1 LKADL
6 LEAIVTNM
14 DPALYRSV
22 FEHSLD
28 GILVTTPD
36 GAVLQANPQA
46 CRMLARTEGEIRRE
60 GRAGIMVQD
69 DKLEIWLRERMKTG
83 AWRGEINFRR
93 KDGVTFPAEASSGF
107 FVAEDGVIMT
117 VLSFQD
123 ISIRKTIEKELHQAH
138 ENLENRVCERTADLQ
153 RHAELLDLA
162 YDAIIVRDTDG
173 RITFWNRGA
182 EEVYGWDREE
192 ALGRASYEL
201 LNPRGDRS
209 FEEIEREVVEQGHWE
224 GELRETRKDGSEIT
238 VASRWAAQK
247 DVEGRPMAF
256 LETNSDVTE
265 QVRLGQQLRETQKL
279 EAIGTLSSG
288 IAHDFNNILAAV
300 IGFAELALGKATAD
314 SRLHRYLSQI
324 LKAGMRGSELVRNI
338 LAFARTGE
346 QTKQPVNLSA
356 IIKESIRLLR
366 ASVPATIE
374 IRQDFRAASDT
385 VLADAAQIQQIIMN
399 LATNAVHAMAEK
411 GGLLEI
417 TLTNLSAP
425 SAGASFLLQ
434 PGDYVVLTVRDTG
447 TGIPERIRE
456 HLFEPFF
463 TTKER
468 GEGTGLGL
476 AMVHGI
482 VKSHGGE
489 IIVSS
494 TVGQGSTFTVYFPT
508 LKGEETAVA
517 RKEAVLLLP
526 RGSETLLLVDDE
538 PALVEME
545 TEMLEELGYRV
556 ARFINTAGALGAFR
570 DDPEGFDL
578 VITDQTMPRMT
589 GIELAR
595 KIHEIRPD
603 IPIILI
609 SGYADQPGTDALSA
623 SGIAARLQKPLVQGD
638 IAETVRSV
646 LDSPGRHPFAPFSG
660 QT

>member
-1 LKADL
+1 
-6 LEAIVTNM
+6 M
-14 DPALYRSV
+14 DPAIYRSV
-22 FEHSLD
+22 YEHALD

-36 GAVLQANPQA
+36 GAILQANPQA
-46 CRMLARTEGEIRRE
+46 CRMLARTEEEIRRE

-69 DKLEIWLRERMKTG
+69 EKLEIWLRERMRTG
-83 AWRGEINFRR
+83 AWRGEINLRR
-93 KDGVTFPAEASSGF
+93 KDGSAFPAEASSGLF
-107 FVAEDGVIMT
+107 IAEDGVTMT

-123 ISIRKTIEKELHQAH
+123 ISRRKTIEKELHQAR
-138 ENLENRVCERTADLQ
+138 ENLERRVCERTADLQ

-182 EEVYGWDREE
+182 EDVYGWTREE
-192 ALGRASYEL
+192 ALGHGSYEL
-201 LNPRGDRS
+201 LNTQAGES
-209 FEEIEREVVEQGHWE
+209 LEKIERQVIEQGRWE

-247 DVEGRPMAF
+247 DAEGKTIAL

-265 QVRLGQQLRETQKL
+265 QMMLAQQLREAQKL

-300 IGFAELALGKATAD
+300 IGFAELALDKAPAD
-314 SRLHRYLSQI
+314 SRIHRYLSQI
-324 LKAGMRGSELVRNI
+324 LKAGMRGSELVRHI

-346 QTKQPVNLSA
+346 QTKQPLSLSTV
-356 IIKESIRLLR
+356 IKESIRLLR
-366 ASVPATIE
+366 ASVPVTID
-374 IRQDFRAASDT
+374 IKQDFRATSD
-385 VLADAAQIQQIIMN
+385 VILADAAQIQQIIMN
-399 LATNAVHAMAEK
+399 LTTNAVHAMGEK
-411 GGLLEI
+411 GGHLEI
-417 TLTNLSAP
+417 TLTNMSAP
-425 SAGASFLLQ
+425 SAAASVLLQ

-456 HLFEPFF
+456 RLFEPFF

-494 TVGQGSTFTVYFPT
+494 TVGKGSAFTLYFPA
-508 LKGEETAVA
+508 LKGEETLEA
-517 RKEAVLLLP
+517 REKTVFHP
-526 RGSETLLLVDDE
+526 SRGSESLLLVDDE

-545 TEMLEELGYRV
+545 MEMLEELGYRV
-556 ARFINTAGALGAFR
+556 AAFINTAGALGAFR
-570 DDPEGFDL
+570 DAPESFDL

-589 GIELAR
+589 GVELAR

-609 SGYADQPGTDALSA
+609 SGYADQPDTEALNA
-623 SGIAARLQKPLVQGD
+623 SGIAARLQKPLVQAD
-638 IAETVRSV
+638 IAETVRAV
-646 LDSPGRHPFAPFSG
+646 LDAAFPSR
-660 QT
+660 